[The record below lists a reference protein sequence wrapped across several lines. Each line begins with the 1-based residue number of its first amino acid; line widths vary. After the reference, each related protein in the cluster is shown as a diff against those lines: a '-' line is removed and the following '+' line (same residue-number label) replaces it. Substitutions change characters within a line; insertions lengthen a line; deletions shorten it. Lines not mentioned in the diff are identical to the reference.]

1 MAETPAV
8 VLSGEDDGRLRLAT
22 KIARLY
28 YERGRTQAEIAAT
41 LHVSQSRIS
50 RLLKF
55 AADVGVVRTTVMPPQ
70 GVYPD
75 LEEALQRAY
84 PLGEAVVVDVGGD
97 VAEVTPALGAAAGAY
112 LETTLTGGDTVGIS
126 SWSSSL
132 LTTVESMRPFPA
144 PVVDKVVQVVGGIGE
159 PRVQMRATQLLGRFA
174 ASTGA
179 EPVFM
184 PTPGMLGSAHAR
196 DAMSADTTVTDVM
209 DLWPRLTMAMV
220 GLGALDPSPLLR
232 ESGNA
237 LSDDD
242 QRELLAAGAVGD
254 ICLRFFDAEGR
265 PVRTSVDRRIMGI
278 APDALRAVPRRL
290 AVAGGTEKHAAIEA
304 ALRGGWVTVLVT
316 DLETATYLLRAD
328 REGAR

>member
-1 MAETPAV
+1 
-8 VLSGEDDGRLRLAT
+8 
-22 KIARLY
+22 
-28 YERGRTQAEIAAT
+28 
-41 LHVSQSRIS
+41 
-50 RLLKF
+50 
-55 AADVGVVRTTVMPPQ
+55 
-70 GVYPD
+70 
-75 LEEALQRAY
+75 
-84 PLGEAVVVDVGGD
+84 
-97 VAEVTPALGAAAGAY
+97 
-112 LETTLTGGDTVGIS
+112 
-126 SWSSSL
+126 
-132 LTTVESMRPFPA
+132 
-144 PVVDKVVQVVGGIGE
+144 
-159 PRVQMRATQLLGRFA
+159 
-174 ASTGA
+174 
-179 EPVFM
+179 
-184 PTPGMLGSAHAR
+184 
-196 DAMSADTTVTDVM
+196 
-209 DLWPRLTMAMV
+209 MAMV

-328 REGAR
+328 R